1 MSSRE
6 NALIRWIVQSRGM
19 ECAVLIKLF
28 HHHISRL
35 SVLLAAGEALLFFG
49 LIVFCVTAKIPYHW
63 IGLVHAPLGMA
74 NAMGFAAWIVV
85 VTTLVMGATGLYN
98 REVMFEMDAVLARMA
113 LSFSLAFV
121 VFSVIEFALSPWVT
135 SYSAQYKAAAFAIP
149 ACAIASLFVRGL
161 FGRLSKRENTKYR
174 VLIVGRGRSAAKIA
188 KMDSVGSCPFRVV
201 GYVDFG
207 DEQDRF
213 ALAPQFPASSI
224 ATPAAA
230 LALMKTHRVEGIVIA
245 SDERRGLPHEALF
258 QCRMKGIS
266 VEHFATFW
274 EAHAGNID
282 LDSLQPSW
290 LTYSDGFSMNQGWL
304 LGKTMFDYAVASL
317 LLLATAPITILTAI
331 LIRASGEGPIFFRQ
345 DRVGRNGKVF
355 SVLKF
360 RSMTVDAEK
369 KSGPQWAKANDTRV
383 TGIGRFIRKVRIDE
397 IPQVINILKGDMS
410 FVGPRPER
418 PHFVPQLSE
427 AIPYFNERH
436 RVKPGLSGW
445 AQINYPYGA
454 SVEDARNKLSY
465 DLYYLKNGSVFLD
478 FLILLRT
485 VHVIL
490 WPSGA
495 R

>member
-1 MSSRE
+1 M
-6 NALIRWIVQSRGM
+6 G
-19 ECAVLIKLF
+19 
-28 HHHISRL
+28 
-35 SVLLAAGEALLFFG
+35 LA
-49 LIVFCVTAKIPYHW
+49 
-63 IGLVHAPLGMA
+63 HAPLELPGA
-74 NAMGFAAWIVV
+74 IGFAAWIVV
-85 VTTLVMGATGLYN
+85 VATSVMGATGLYN
-98 REVMFEMDAVLARMA
+98 REIIFEMDAVLARMA
-113 LSFSLAFV
+113 LSFALAFV
-121 VFSVIEFALSPWVT
+121 IFSFIELALSPWVA
-135 SYSAQYKAAAFAIP
+135 SYSTQYKAAAFAIP
-149 ACAIASLFVRGL
+149 ACAVASLFVRGL
-161 FGRLSKRENTKYR
+161 FGRFAKLKDGKRR
-174 VLIVGRGRSAAKIA
+174 ILIVGRGRSASKIA
-188 KMDSVGSCPFRVV
+188 KMSSVGSCPFKVV

-213 ALAPQFPASSI
+213 ALTPQFPASSV

-230 LALMKTHRVEGIVIA
+230 LALAKVHRVNGIVIA

-266 VEHFATFW
+266 VEDFATFW
-274 EAHAGNID
+274 EAHAGSID
-282 LDSLQPSW
+282 LDSLKPSW
-290 LTYSDGFSMNQGWL
+290 LTYSDGFSMNQGRL
-304 LGKTMFDYAVASL
+304 LGKTLFDYAVASI
-317 LLLATAPITILTAI
+317 LLLATAPITITTAI
-331 LIRASGEGPIFFRQ
+331 LIKVTGKGPIFFRQ
-345 DRVGRNGKVF
+345 DRVGRDGKVF

-369 KSGPQWAKANDTRV
+369 NSGPTWAKANDARV
-383 TGIGRFIRKVRIDE
+383 TAIGRFIRKVRIDE

-465 DLYYLKNGSVFLD
+465 DLYYLKNGSIFLD

-485 VHVIL
+485 VHVVL
-490 WPSGA
+490 WPTGA